1 MNPNL
6 PLLSII
12 TFLPLAG
19 ALVLLVLPGARLQK
33 WWALGV
39 SLATFVISCLLFVW
53 WKAGEAGMQFVEQL
67 PWVPQFDIQYFLGVD
82 GLSLFLVLLTTLIT
96 VLVLLFSWEGVE
108 KNLKGYLALML
119 ALEAGMV
126 GVFVALD
133 LVLFYIFWELTLIPM
148 YFLIGGWGDPHGT
161 YTFLGRVMAW
171 RVYAAVKFFLYTFVG
186 SALMLV
192 AILVLYA
199 QGGTF
204 DVLKLQ
210 ALNLAPNL
218 QTWLF
223 LAFALAFAIK
233 VPIFPFH
240 TWLPDAHVAAPTGG
254 SVILAAVLLKMGT
267 YGFVRFCLPLFPE
280 ATRTFVPWIAG
291 LAIVGILYGA
301 LVALV
306 QKDVKALVAYSSVAH
321 LGFVMLGIMALNAQG
336 IAGATLQ
343 MVNHGLS
350 TGALFLMVGM
360 LYNRR
365 HTRQLSDFG
374 GLWKQIP
381 VYGFLFLIVAL
392 SSAGLPGL
400 NGFVGE
406 FNILLGAFQA
416 NRLFAVL
423 GTLGVILAAWY
434 LLWAIRQMLHGP
446 LTRPENQQLRDLTVR
461 EVITLTPLIILF
473 FVIGLF
479 PNLFFDKI
487 NPSAQAVAD
496 AVNRRSAAVSMTID
510 K

>member
-1 MNPNL
+1 MNLNF
-6 PLLSII
+6 PLLSVVM
-12 TFLPLAG
+12 FLPLVG
-19 ALVLLVLPGARLQK
+19 GLVLLLLPGQRAPK
-33 WWALGV
+33 WFALAV
-39 SLATFVISCLLFVW
+39 SLVTFVVSCLLFAW
-53 WKAGEAGMQFVEQL
+53 WKTGDAGMQFVERY
-67 PWVPQFDIQYFLGVD
+67 PWVPQFNIQYFVGVD

-96 VLVLLFSWEGVE
+96 TLVIIFSWEGIE
-108 KNLKGYLALML
+108 KQLRAYLFLIL
-119 ALEAGMV
+119 LLEAGMI
-126 GVFVALD
+126 GVFVSLD
-133 LVLFYIFWELTLIPM
+133 LVLFYVFWELTLIPM

-161 YTFLGRVMAW
+161 YTFLGRTMSW
-171 RVYAAVKFFLYTFVG
+171 RIYAALKFFLYTFVA

-204 DVLKLQ
+204 DLLQ
-210 ALNLAPNL
+210 IQAQQIAPNV

-223 LAFALAFAIK
+223 LAFALAFAVK

-254 SVILAAVLLKMGT
+254 SVILAAILLKMGT
-267 YGFVRFCLPLFPE
+267 YGFVRFCLPLFPD
-280 ATRTFVPWIAG
+280 ATHTFAPWIAG
-291 LAIVGILYGA
+291 LAIVGILYGG

-306 QKDVKALVAYSSVAH
+306 QKDLKSLVAYSSVAH
-321 LGFVMLGIMALNAQG
+321 LGFVMLGIMALNGQG

-360 LYNRR
+360 IYNRR
-365 HTRQLSDFG
+365 HTRLLSEYG

-381 VYGFLFLIVAL
+381 VYGFLFIIVAL

-406 FNILLGAFQA
+406 FNILLGAFQT
-416 NRLFAVL
+416 NPVYAVL
-423 GTLGVILAAWY
+423 GTLGVIVAAWY

-446 LTRPENQQLRDLTVR
+446 ITKPENQQLRDLGPR
-461 EVITLTPLIILF
+461 EVITLVPLIILF

-496 AVNRRSAAVSMTID
+496 AVNRRAPAVSMTVD